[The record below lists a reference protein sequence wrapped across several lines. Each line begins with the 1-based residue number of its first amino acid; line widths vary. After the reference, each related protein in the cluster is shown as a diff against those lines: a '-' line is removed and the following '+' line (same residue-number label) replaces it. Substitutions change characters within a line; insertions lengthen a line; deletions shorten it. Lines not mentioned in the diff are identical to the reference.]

1 MNVIG
6 YEGAQIRTPA
16 HEGDAR
22 NTLRYLSAAYDD
34 EPLFVIRGRDLFSVP
49 VINAYANLAFKCG
62 LPAMGEQVSRHL
74 SRFEAW
80 RALYPS
86 LVKIPDPFPG
96 WNK

>member
-1 MNVIG
+1 MNIIG
-6 YEGAQIRTPA
+6 YEGAEIRTPA

-49 VINAYANLAFKCG
+49 AVAHYSEMMYTSG
-62 LPAMGEQVSRHL
+62 LHVMGAQVGRHL
-74 SRFEAW
+74 SRFAAW
-80 RALYPS
+80 RELHPS